1 MIAECYLTRTEA
13 VVSLSGRQVWPGA
26 SVWPDFMN
34 PKTDSWW
41 ETQIRVCLRCCPQSS
56 A

>member
-1 MIAECYLTRTEA
+1 M
-13 VVSLSGRQVWPGA
+13 SLSGRQLWPGA

-41 ETQIRVCLRCCPQSS
+41 ETQIRVRALLLLRLVR
-56 A
+56 